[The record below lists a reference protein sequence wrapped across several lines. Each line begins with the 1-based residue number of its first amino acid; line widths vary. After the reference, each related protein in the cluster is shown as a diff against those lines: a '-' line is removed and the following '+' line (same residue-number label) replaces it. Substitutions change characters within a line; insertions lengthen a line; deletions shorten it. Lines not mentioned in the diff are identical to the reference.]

1 MKEIIDKPE
10 STLEKI
16 AKVNAR
22 NYRNGI
28 GGDIQTQLAGEFDFY
43 QGFIT
48 GASWHKEWS
57 LSPIGDAENTA
68 YIRKDTLMNY
78 FHQRIEE
85 LNSPLNGVFGST
97 ERDNC
102 NERISE
108 LLLLI
113 DKLNEM

>member
-1 MKEIIDKPE
+1 MNTNKAPNKIYLSKFPE
-10 STLEKI
+10 EDG
-16 AKVNAR
+16 N
-22 NYRNGI
+22 NEYGI
-28 GGDIQTQLAGEFDFY
+28 YE
-43 QGFIT
+43 
-48 GASWHKEWS
+48 EWS